1 MQSDPDVILLILSIV
16 QLLLLVLPFGHVV
29 LITQSNLY
37 VKLNDMV
44 AAHASYF
51 AWKEDPNALHDPVVV
66 NTEAASLPLLGDDSI
81 LGWHPKKLVNWFK
94 EFTNMEK

>member
-1 MQSDPDVILLILSIV
+1 MILLILSIV

-94 EFTNMEK
+94 EFSNKEK